1 MQKLKIMK
9 ARKRILNIRKQSRIG
24 SPKHDLWFFS
34 EDTGSNQSP
43 NAERKSSMKDR
54 LSILNNDYS
63 REALRSSEL
72 KRNKKECT
80 FVVDWQM
87 TDTF

>member
-1 MQKLKIMK
+1 MK
-9 ARKRILNIRKQSRIG
+9 ARKRILNIRKQSRIA

-34 EDTGSNQSP
+34 EAGGAEQSSN
-43 NAERKSSMKDR
+43 NERKSFLKDR

-63 REALRSSEL
+63 RDSLKSSEL
-72 KRNKKECT
+72 KLNRKECT

-87 TDTF
+87 IDIF